1 MWRQLVQQQ
10 APFGERLVDQPEL
23 SLLQVAEPTVG
34 QPGRARRRSARPVVL
49 LDDADGQAAARSI
62 ECCTGPHDSASDDED
77 VDAAV
82 LQLVQC
88 AGTLD
93 GIEPAGGQAE
103 TVISTRWKFFR
114 SE

>member
-1 MWRQLVQQQ
+1 V
-10 APFGERLVDQPEL
+10 P
-23 SLLQVAEPTVG
+23 
-34 QPGRARRRSARPVVL
+34 
-49 LDDADGQAAARSI
+49 
-62 ECCTGPHDSASDDED
+62 
-77 VDAAV
+77 
-82 LQLVQC
+82 QLVQC